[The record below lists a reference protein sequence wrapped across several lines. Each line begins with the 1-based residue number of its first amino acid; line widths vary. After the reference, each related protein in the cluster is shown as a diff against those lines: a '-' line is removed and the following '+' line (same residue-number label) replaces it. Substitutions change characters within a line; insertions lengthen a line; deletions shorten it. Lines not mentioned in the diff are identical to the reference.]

1 MKKINTGKSTRSFFV
16 IGFQGKKIPK
26 RERVF
31 MKGIYLTLALTKT
44 FCDSC
49 RGVGHSRWNCKSVKY
64 CHRCKST
71 NQFIKQQ
78 TKKQQQQQQ
87 QNSKPSNNNTT
98 KSTKTKNN
106 KRQRRDNPQST
117 RVGRGFILEN
127 SSTIEPTPRTYE
139 QELDSFVRRNKAQQQ
154 QTQEEGDTTRVIGQQ
169 PIVPTQA
176 DEIVKIVEDENMS
189 DDEPIRVV
197 ANARQ

>member
-1 MKKINTGKSTRSFFV
+1 M
-16 IGFQGKKIPK
+16 
-26 RERVF
+26 
-31 MKGIYLTLALTKT
+31 
-44 FCDSC
+44 
-49 RGVGHSRWNCKSVKY
+49 
-64 CHRCKST
+64 
-71 NQFIKQQ
+71 
-78 TKKQQQQQQ
+78 
-87 QNSKPSNNNTT
+87 
-98 KSTKTKNN
+98 
-106 KRQRRDNPQST
+106 
-117 RVGRGFILEN
+117 EN

>member
-1 MKKINTGKSTRSFFV
+1 
-16 IGFQGKKIPK
+16 
-26 RERVF
+26 

-49 RGVGHSRWNCKSVKY
+49 RGVGHSRWDCKSVKY

-71 NQFIKQQ
+71 NHPTGKHNQFIKQQ
-78 TKKQQQQQQ
+78 TKKQQQQ

-154 QTQEEGDTTRVIGQQ
+154 QTQSQEEGDTTRVIGQQ

>member
-1 MKKINTGKSTRSFFV
+1 
-16 IGFQGKKIPK
+16 
-26 RERVF
+26 

-49 RGVGHSRWNCKSVKY
+49 RGVGHSRWNCKSVRY

-71 NQFIKQQ
+71 NSQQ
-78 TKKQQQQQQ
+78 E
-87 QNSKPSNNNTT
+87 NTT

-154 QTQEEGDTTRVIGQQ
+154 QTQSQEEGDTTRVIGQQ